1 VSEQEKKKAKKAE
14 ATKSEKT
21 EKAETKPSAPKAK
34 DFRMPESHKWAGMW
48 KVFAAVGAVGAALAG
63 VGFATDKE
71 RFAFSYLFGFTVPLT
86 LALGAMFF
94 ILWQHL
100 TSAGWSVTVRRT
112 AEFFASG
119 AWVLAVLFVPIVFFA
134 NTLFPWT
141 HEGGHGGGHE
151 KAEHALAQSA
161 SDSRLAQN
169 DEAAKPAEPPAPPAE
184 PTGHGAAEPP
194 KAADH
199 PVAPLGLPAHGGH
212 GDVAAPAAHA
222 ALGDPEHLIHEE
234 TLAKKR
240 PYLNQSFFLGRAI
253 VFVLFWAALGWWL
266 LNNSASQDGTKDL
279 EPTKKAMRIAPV
291 AVILLGVTS
300 TFGAFDWIMSLEPTW
315 YSTIF
320 GVIFFASS
328 VVACLATMI
337 LVLVQIRKQGLL
349 EKEVTVE
356 HFHDLGKLLF
366 GFNCFWAY
374 VSFSQY
380 MLIYYAAIPE
390 EVTWYHHRWQNETWQ
405 VISLSVVLLHFIVP
419 FVFIMSRNI
428 KRRLDLLQ
436 AGALLL
442 VLMHVVEAFWL
453 VMPYA
458 PGQQEH
464 VSVGIG
470 DVGCLLLGVG
480 AYLAVVFRNMSR
492 FPLIPTGD
500 PRLPRAL
507 HFQNA

>member
-1 VSEQEKKKAKKAE
+1 MSEQEKKKAKKGE
-14 ATKSEKT
+14 PEK
-21 EKAETKPSAPKAK
+21 APKAEK
-34 DFRMPESHKWAGMW
+34 SQEKSAKPAAAKSNDFRMPESHKWSGLW
-48 KVFAAVGAVGAALAG
+48 KAFAAAAAVGAVLAG
-63 VGFATDKE
+63 IGFATEKD
-71 RFAFSYLFGFTVPLT
+71 RFAFSWLFGFIVPLT

-100 TSAGWSVTVRRT
+100 TAAGWSVTVRRT

-119 AWVLAVLFVPIVFFA
+119 AWVVAVLFVPIVFFA
-134 NTLFPWT
+134 GTLFPWL
-141 HEGGHGGGHE
+141 HEGSHGGGHGN
-151 KAEHALAQSA
+151 AEHALVAPA
-161 SDSRLAQN
+161 VDARLAQN
-169 DEAAKPAEPPAPPAE
+169 DEGAKPGE
-184 PTGHGAAEPP
+184 PTAHAAEPP

-199 PVAPLGLPAHGGH
+199 GAEPLPAHAAGGAEPPAGH
-212 GDVAAPAAHA
+212 GAPSAHGP
-222 ALGDPEHLIHEE
+222 LGDPEHLIHEE
-234 TLAKKR
+234 TIARKR
-240 PYLNQSFFLGRAI
+240 PYLNQSFFLVRAV

-266 LNNSASQDGTKDL
+266 LSNSASQDGTKDL
-279 EPTKKAMRIAPV
+279 EPTKRAARYAPV
-291 AVILLGVTS
+291 AVIFLGLSS

-320 GVIFFASS
+320 GVIFFASC
-328 VVACLATMI
+328 VVSILATMI
-337 LVLVQIRKQGLL
+337 VVLIQIRKTGLL

-374 VSFSQY
+374 VSFSQF
-380 MLIYYAAIPE
+380 MLIYYAGIPE
-390 EVTWYHHRWQNETWQ
+390 EVTWYHHRWTNETWQ
-405 VISLSVVLLHFIVP
+405 LVSLAVVLLHFVLP
-419 FVFIMSRNI
+419 FVAIMSRNV

-436 AGALLL
+436 LGAGLLL
-442 VLMHVVEAFWL
+442 VMHVVEAFWL

-464 VSVGIG
+464 FTIGVG
-470 DVGCLLLGVG
+470 DVGCLLLGAG
-480 AYLAVVFRNMSR
+480 AYLAVVFRNMTR